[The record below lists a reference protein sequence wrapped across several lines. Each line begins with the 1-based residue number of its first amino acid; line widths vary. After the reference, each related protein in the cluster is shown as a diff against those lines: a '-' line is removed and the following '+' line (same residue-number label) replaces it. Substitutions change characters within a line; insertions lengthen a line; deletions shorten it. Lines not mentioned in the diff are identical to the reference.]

1 MRKSSENDSFLHF
14 FRHCNCESRF
24 ISVHK
29 VKSEKKGKS
38 WHFLSTTMAS
48 TCNPSVLKQV
58 SMLMRFVAFLQVAR
72 GFVNPTIDSE
82 KKNAKMSSMSK
93 CFVNPTIDSE
103 ITIRF
108 LFALHMFHHSF
119 LIYSLHPT
127 ICLEYTIKV

>member
-82 KKNAKMSSMSK
+82 KKKLK
-93 CFVNPTIDSE
+93 CQLCRNVLSTPQSIQKLLSDFFSHFICSIILFLYTPSVPQFV
-103 ITIRF
+103 
-108 LFALHMFHHSF
+108 
-119 LIYSLHPT
+119 
-127 ICLEYTIKV
+127 